1 MVYFL
6 LVFIAMIIVGVFI
19 VKQSE
24 EQQYRQATNSMETH
38 VEELLEYSSTLHN
51 DNWDSVKSDI
61 QELILKWPTAIN
73 DKLYIISSEDY
84 PKLIAATSENVTTEN
99 MYFYV
104 NSKILINA
112 IASNTKIIENIQKS
126 GDEKYAHLAYPVF
139 AENGN
144 LKGII
149 YVTSDLKD
157 IYQSLNESKMMIIKA
172 TVLAIF
178 ISIFFGFFMA
188 SSITEPIRDVTAKA
202 KKMAEGDFTQHVEIK
217 SNDEIGQLANM
228 FNILTDEL
236 QRNISQIFKEKSKME
251 TIFNYMADGLLV
263 IDVKGNIMHVN
274 QVAQRVLKLP
284 YNSIAELK
292 YEDINEDIRKS
303 IELKYI
309 EDKENW
315 EGNEICAI
323 GDSMY
328 KVQHAPFRDE
338 NKIVGGLIIVFQ
350 DVTEQQKLDS
360 MRKDFVANVSHELK
374 TPITTIK
381 TYTETIID
389 GVIDD
394 REMSLKFLN
403 VVEGECDRMSRIVS
417 DLLQLS
423 RIDYN
428 QQNWNFEIIDLK
440 PFLENICQKMDI
452 SAREKKQLLT
462 CDVVQNTS
470 TIYGDSDAIEQVIL
484 NLLSNAIKYTPEN
497 GDIIMR
503 AYSDT
508 KEATIEI
515 QDNGIGIPD
524 EDLPRIFERFYRVD
538 KARSREMGGTGLG
551 LSIARQIVEGHN
563 GKIWME
569 SEYGLGTKVY
579 IQIPLFEK
587 SEYMQI

>member
-1 MVYFL
+1 MYFL

-19 VKQSE
+19 VRQSE
-24 EQQYRQATNSMETH
+24 EQQYSQAITAMEQH
-38 VEELLEYSSTLHN
+38 VEELMEYSSTLHN
-51 DNWDSVKSDI
+51 DDWNAVKADI
-61 QELILKWPTAIN
+61 QELISKWPTSIN
-73 DKLYIISSEDY
+73 DKIYVINSGDY
-84 PKLIAATSENVTTEN
+84 PTLIASTSENLTTEN

-104 NSKILINA
+104 NSKILIN
-112 IASNTKIIENIQKS
+112 SMSSKSKIIETVLKS
-126 GDEKYAHLAYPVF
+126 GDEKYAHLSYPIF
-139 AENGN
+139 KEDGS
-144 LKGII
+144 LKGVI
-149 YVTSDLKD
+149 YVTSDLKY
-157 IYQSLNESKMMIIKA
+157 IYTSLNESKMMIIKA

-202 KKMAEGDFTQHVEIK
+202 KKMAEGDFAQHVEIR
-217 SNDEIGQLANM
+217 SDDEIGQLAGM

-236 QRNISQIFKEKSKME
+236 QRNISQIFKEKNKME

-263 IDVKGNIMHVN
+263 IDMKGNIMHVN
-274 QVAQRVLKLP
+274 QVAQRMLKLP
-284 YNSIAELK
+284 YNSIAELR
-292 YEDINEDIRKS
+292 YEDINEEIRKS

-315 EGNEICAI
+315 IGNELCDI
-323 GDSMY
+323 GDSTY

-338 NKIVGGLIIVFQ
+338 NKVIGGLIIVFQ
-350 DVTEQQKLDS
+350 DVTEQQKLDN

-394 REMSLKFLN
+394 KEMAVRFLQ
-403 VVEGECDRMSRIVS
+403 VIEGECDRMSRIVS

-428 QQNWNFEIIDLK
+428 QQNWRFEPIELSL
-440 PFLENICQKMDI
+440 FLENICSKMEI
-452 SAREKKQLLT
+452 SAKERGQLLT
-462 CDVVQNTS
+462 CDVFPGTPA
-470 TIYGDSDAIEQVIL
+470 IFGDPDALEQVIL
-484 NLLSNAIKYTPEN
+484 NLLSNAIKYTPES
-497 GDIIMR
+497 GDIIVR
-503 AYSDT
+503 AYADNR
-508 KEATIEI
+508 EATIEI
-515 QDNGIGIPD
+515 QDNGIGVPD

-551 LSIARQIVEGHN
+551 LSIARQIVEGHK

-569 SEYGLGTKVY
+569 SEYGLGTKVCM
-579 IQIPLFEK
+579 QLPLFEK
-587 SEYMQI
+587 QI